1 MGADTDARSD
11 ERLAAALE
19 RLAGIQKSI
28 MELNQE
34 AARIRRHI
42 QDFDVNV
49 DALNLLA
56 TARSRDE
63 KSGGGKVL
71 QDAIRYARKTG
82 MQMGAQGGEDVAPVL
97 RDPASMNVTPPALE
111 MNMESREER
120 RPSDF
125 LKLLSQLLVAAAV
138 TTGLFVLIH

>member
-1 MGADTDARSD
+1 MEADTDTRSD
-11 ERLAAALE
+11 ERLAVALE

-28 MELNQE
+28 RELNQE

-71 QDAIRYARKTG
+71 EDVIRYARRTG
-82 MQMGAQGGEDVAPVL
+82 MLVGAPGGEDIP
-97 RDPASMNVTPPALE
+97 RIPEDPAPPLLE
-111 MNMESREER
+111 QSVELRRER

-125 LKLLSQLLVAAAV
+125 LKLLSQLAVAAAV